1 MFINRA
7 AFLVCLFY
15 SFMLSAQTSSWEIV
29 QAMGR
34 GINLG
39 NTLSAPV
46 EGNWA
51 PIVHEQYFVD
61 VAQAGFSNV
70 RIPADFFGSRTDGET
85 SLWSSSANTA
95 DQYDGGIEDFTV
107 SSIYLD
113 RVENIIDWSLNQGL
127 YTVLDFHGA
136 ELKTEFLETF
146 NTTNSNY
153 THPTSAKRAADLM
166 KFKSIWTQIANRFID
181 HPPELIFEVVN
192 EPYFELNDDEM
203 DFINL
208 MIIDVIRSTGG
219 NNSNRSIIITGGGA
233 NSYQAPSTIGDE
245 VLNYDANLIASFHY
259 YIPFNFTASSQEQ
272 YNDFNW
278 GTNADKSTLDSHFDF
293 VKNWSETNNI
303 PVTLGEF
310 AADNESGY
318 NYNTGLYGNNGG
330 PVSADR
336 IEYHRYIA
344 EQAIDRGFSF
354 SAWCAGNKSTK
365 TIHLR
370 TDNPETNNIY
380 PGVWVEEVKEA
391 LLSHGEWPTCYG
403 PYNDEIIRNPDFE
416 CGISSQ
422 WSFSV
427 LGSAEASLTETENVV
442 YSGQTAAKIDVAT
455 SQGYNKVLLSNVI
468 YDGDLNN
475 KTLLIGCYAKSD
487 TENISFKMRIKS
499 LVDGDLI
506 FVPSQVLELSNTYQ
520 YYQFEYVV
528 PDLTENIQLQIMT
541 GAHEGSYFFD
551 AFDVQIVDTSL
562 NSTDYNLPFI
572 FVLYPNPTSSK
583 INVKSDKSISQLRIF
598 DVFGR
603 IVLKT
608 SQTKNINIEKFTPGI
623 YSVDLMFLDGS
634 FATKKIIKY

>member
-1 MFINRA
+1 M
-7 AFLVCLFY
+7 
-15 SFMLSAQTSSWEIV
+15 
-29 QAMGR
+29 
-34 GINLG
+34 
-39 NTLSAPV
+39 
-46 EGNWA
+46 
-51 PIVHEQYFVD
+51 
-61 VAQAGFSNV
+61 
-70 RIPADFFGSRTDGET
+70 
-85 SLWSSSANTA
+85 
-95 DQYDGGIEDFTV
+95 
-107 SSIYLD
+107 
-113 RVENIIDWSLNQGL
+113 
-127 YTVLDFHGA
+127 
-136 ELKTEFLETF
+136 
-146 NTTNSNY
+146 
-153 THPTSAKRAADLM
+153 
-166 KFKSIWTQIANRFID
+166 
-181 HPPELIFEVVN
+181 
-192 EPYFELNDDEM
+192 
-203 DFINL
+203 
-208 MIIDVIRSTGG
+208 
-219 NNSNRSIIITGGGA
+219 
-233 NSYQAPSTIGDE
+233 
-245 VLNYDANLIASFHY
+245 
-259 YIPFNFTASSQEQ
+259 
-272 YNDFNW
+272 
-278 GTNADKSTLDSHFDF
+278 DSHFDF

-380 PGVWVEEVKEA
+380 PGVWVEEVKDA

-468 YDGDLNN
+468 YDGDLSN

-506 FVPSQVLELSNTYQ
+506 FVPSQVLELSNSYQ

-541 GAHEGSYFFD
+541 GAHEGLYFFD

-598 DVFGR
+598 DIFGR

-608 SQTKNINIEKFTPGI
+608 NQTKNINIEKFNPGI

-634 FATKKIIKY
+634 LATKKIIKY

>member
-1 MFINRA
+1 M
-7 AFLVCLFY
+7 
-15 SFMLSAQTSSWEIV
+15 
-29 QAMGR
+29 
-34 GINLG
+34 
-39 NTLSAPV
+39 
-46 EGNWA
+46 
-51 PIVHEQYFVD
+51 
-61 VAQAGFSNV
+61 
-70 RIPADFFGSRTDGET
+70 
-85 SLWSSSANTA
+85 
-95 DQYDGGIEDFTV
+95 
-107 SSIYLD
+107 
-113 RVENIIDWSLNQGL
+113 
-127 YTVLDFHGA
+127 
-136 ELKTEFLETF
+136 
-146 NTTNSNY
+146 
-153 THPTSAKRAADLM
+153 
-166 KFKSIWTQIANRFID
+166 
-181 HPPELIFEVVN
+181 
-192 EPYFELNDDEM
+192 
-203 DFINL
+203 
-208 MIIDVIRSTGG
+208 
-219 NNSNRSIIITGGGA
+219 
-233 NSYQAPSTIGDE
+233 
-245 VLNYDANLIASFHY
+245 
-259 YIPFNFTASSQEQ
+259 
-272 YNDFNW
+272 
-278 GTNADKSTLDSHFDF
+278 
-293 VKNWSETNNI
+293 
-303 PVTLGEF
+303 
-310 AADNESGY
+310 
-318 NYNTGLYGNNGG
+318 
-330 PVSADR
+330 
-336 IEYHRYIA
+336 
-344 EQAIDRGFSF
+344 
-354 SAWCAGNKSTK
+354 
-365 TIHLR
+365 
-370 TDNPETNNIY
+370 
-380 PGVWVEEVKEA
+380 WVEEVKDA

-506 FVPSQVLELSNTYQ
+506 FVPSQVLELSNSYQ

-598 DVFGR
+598 DIFGR
-603 IVLKT
+603 MVLKT
-608 SQTKNINIEKFTPGI
+608 NQTKNINIEKFTPGI

>member
-1 MFINRA
+1 MIN
-7 AFLVCLFY
+7 
-15 SFMLSAQTSSWEIV
+15 AQTSNWDIV
-29 QAMGR
+29 QDMGR
-34 GINLG
+34 GINMG

-51 PIVHEQYFVD
+51 PSVHEQYFID
-61 VAQAGFSNV
+61 VAEAGFNNV
-70 RIPADFFGSRTDGET
+70 RIPVDFFGSRTDGQT
-85 SLWSSSANTA
+85 VQWSSAANTA
-95 DQYDGGIEDFTV
+95 SQYDGGIDDFTV
-107 SSIYLD
+107 SSLYLD
-113 RVENIIDWSLNQGL
+113 RVEDVINWSLNQGL

-136 ELKTEFLETF
+136 ELKSEFLQTF
-146 NTTNSNY
+146 NNSNSNY
-153 THPTSAKRAADLM
+153 THPSSSKRAADLM
-166 KFKSIWTQIANRFID
+166 KFKSIWTQIAYRFID
-181 HPPELIFEVVN
+181 HPMELIFEVVN
-192 EPYFELNDDEM
+192 EPYFEVNDVDM
-203 DFINL
+203 NFINM
-208 MIIDVIRSTGG
+208 MIIEAIRATGG
-219 NNSNRSIIITGGGA
+219 NNSTRQIIITGGSST
-233 NSYQAPSTIGDE
+233 SYQAPTSISNE
-245 VLNYDANLIASFHY
+245 VLSYDPNLIASFHY
-259 YIPFNFTASSQEQ
+259 YMPFNFTASSQEQ

-278 GTNADKSTLDSHFDF
+278 GTNADKSTVDSHFNT

-310 AADNESGY
+310 GADNESGY

-330 PVSADR
+330 PVNSSR
-336 IEYHRYIA
+336 VEYHRYIA
-344 EQAIDRGFSF
+344 EQAINRGFSF

-380 PGVWVEEVKEA
+380 PGVWVEDVKNA
-391 LLSHGEWPTCYG
+391 LLSDGEWPTCYG
-403 PYNDEIIRNPDFE
+403 PYNDEIIRNSDFE

-427 LGSAEASLTETENVV
+427 QGSAEAFLDETENVV
-442 YSGQTAAKIDVAT
+442 YSGQTAAKIEVT
-455 SQGYNKVLLSNVI
+455 SAQGYNKVLLSNVV

-475 KTLLIGCYAKSD
+475 KTLIIGCHAKSN

-506 FVPSQVLELSNTYQ
+506 FVPSQAYELSNTFQ

-541 GAHEGSYFFD
+541 GAFEGSYFLD
-551 AFDVQIVDTSL
+551 TFDVQVVDTSL
-562 NSTDYNLPFI
+562 NSSDYNLPYI
-572 FVLYPNPTSSK
+572 SLLYPNPTSSK

>member
-7 AFLVCLFY
+7 TFLVCFFS
-15 SFMLSAQTSSWEIV
+15 SFMFFAQTTNWEIV
-29 QAMGR
+29 EAMGR

-51 PIVHEQYFVD
+51 PIVHEQYFID
-61 VAQAGFSNV
+61 LAEAGFSNV
-70 RIPADFFGSRTDGET
+70 RIPADFFGSRTDGQT
-85 SLWSSSANTA
+85 SVWSALANTV
-95 DQYDGGIEDFTV
+95 DQYDGGVEDFTV
-107 SSIYLD
+107 SPVYLD
-113 RVENIIDWSLNQGL
+113 RVENIINWSLNQGL

-136 ELKTEFLETF
+136 QLKTEFLETF
-146 NTTNSNY
+146 NGTNSNY

-166 KFKSIWTQIANRFID
+166 KFKSIWTQIAYRFVD
-181 HPPELIFEVVN
+181 HPMELIFEVVN
-192 EPYFELNDDEM
+192 EPYFELNDVEM

-208 MIIDVIRSTGG
+208 MIIDAIRSTGG
-219 NNSNRSIIITGGGA
+219 NNSTRQIIITGGGS

-245 VLNYDANLIASFHY
+245 VLNYDSNLIASFHY

-278 GTNADKSTLDSHFDF
+278 GTNADKSTVDTHFDF
-293 VKNWSETNNI
+293 VKSWSETNNI

-336 IEYHRYIA
+336 IEYHRYVA

-370 TDNPETNNIY
+370 TDNPETSNMYAGI
-380 PGVWVEEVKEA
+380 WVEEVKDA
-391 LLSHGEWPTCYG
+391 LLSDGTWPICYG
-403 PYNDEIIRNPDFE
+403 PYNDDIIMNPDFE

-422 WSFSV
+422 WNFSV
-427 LGSAEASLTETENVV
+427 LGSAEASLTETNDVV
-442 YSGQTAAKIDVAT
+442 FSGLTAAKIDVAT
-455 SQGYNKVLLSNVI
+455 AQGYNKVLLSNVI
-468 YDGDLNN
+468 YDGDLSN
-475 KTLLIGCYAKSD
+475 KTLIIGCYAKSD

-506 FVPSQVLELSNTYQ
+506 FVPSEVLELSNTYQ

-528 PDLTENIQLQIMT
+528 PDLTENIRLQIMT
-541 GAHEGSYFFD
+541 GAHEGSYFLD

-562 NSTDYNLPFI
+562 NLNDHNLPFL
-572 FVLYPNPTSSK
+572 FALYPNPTSSK
-583 INVKSDKSISQLRIF
+583 INVKSDKSISRLRIF

-603 IVLKT
+603 LILKT
-608 SQTKNINIEKFTPGI
+608 IQTENINIEKFTPGI
-623 YSVDLMFLDGS
+623 YSVELIFLDGS

>member
-1 MFINRA
+1 MFINKA
-7 AFLVCLFY
+7 TFLVCLFNI
-15 SFMLSAQTSSWEIV
+15 FMLCSQTSNWEIV

-61 VAQAGFSNV
+61 LAEAGFSNV
-70 RIPADFFGSRTDGET
+70 RIPADFFGSRTDGQT
-85 SLWSSSANTA
+85 SVWSALANTV
-95 DQYDGGIEDFTV
+95 DQYDGGVEDFTV
-107 SSIYLD
+107 SPVYLD
-113 RVENIIDWSLNQGL
+113 RVENIINWSLNQGL

-136 ELKTEFLETF
+136 QLKTEFLETF
-146 NTTNSNY
+146 NGTNSNY

-166 KFKSIWTQIANRFID
+166 KFKSIWTQIAYRFVD
-181 HPPELIFEVVN
+181 HPMELIFEVVN
-192 EPYFELNDDEM
+192 EPYFELNDVEM

-208 MIIDVIRSTGG
+208 MIIDAIRSTGG
-219 NNSNRSIIITGGGA
+219 NNSTRQIIITGGGS

-245 VLNYDANLIASFHY
+245 VLNYDSNLIASFHY

-278 GTNADKSTLDSHFDF
+278 GTNADKSTVDTHFDF
-293 VKNWSETNNI
+293 VKSWSETNNI

-336 IEYHRYIA
+336 IEYHRYVA

-370 TDNPETNNIY
+370 TDNPETSNMYAGI
-380 PGVWVEEVKEA
+380 WVEEVKDA
-391 LLSHGEWPTCYG
+391 LLSDGTWPICYG
-403 PYNDEIIRNPDFE
+403 PYNDDIIRNPDFE

-422 WSFSV
+422 WNFSV
-427 LGSAEASLTETENVV
+427 LGSAEASITETNDVV
-442 YSGQTAAKIDVAT
+442 FSGLTAAKIDVAT
-455 SQGYNKVLLSNVI
+455 AQGYNKVLLSNVI
-468 YDGDLNN
+468 YDGDLSN
-475 KTLLIGCYAKSD
+475 KTLIIGCYAKSD

-506 FVPSQVLELSNTYQ
+506 FVPSEVLELSNTYQ

-528 PDLTENIQLQIMT
+528 PDLTENIRLQIMT
-541 GAHEGSYFFD
+541 GAHEGSYFLD

-562 NSTDYNLPFI
+562 NLNDHNLPFL
-572 FVLYPNPTSSK
+572 FALYPNPTSSK
-583 INVKSDKSISQLRIF
+583 INVKSDKSISRLRIF

-603 IVLKT
+603 LILKT
-608 SQTKNINIEKFTPGI
+608 IQTENINIEKFTPGI
-623 YSVDLMFLDGS
+623 YSVELIFLDGS